1 MQENHQIEQ
10 VWVSFHT
17 FWGLTFLMDEKCK
30 ITETHAFLDMGAF
43 ACILYHVSTQ
53 EISSLNSPNSGI
65 GLFYADSGFFDG
77 KNLDFWRI
85 GSKPFLWR
93 ILKTGEKAI
102 CRHVTEP
109 LCISQREKVKRGI
122 LSCRWSVPILS
133 RKFT

>member
-1 MQENHQIEQ
+1 MRDDEPRP
-10 VWVSFHT
+10 VWMS
-17 FWGLTFLMDEKCK
+17 LP
-30 ITETHAFLDMGAF
+30 IT
-43 ACILYHVSTQ
+43 
-53 EISSLNSPNSGI
+53 PNSGFD
-65 GLFYADSGFFDG
+65 LFYADSGFFDG
-77 KNLDFWRI
+77 KNRVLWRI

-133 RKFT
+133 GKFT